1 MTSSVV
7 VLSLIGAAILLAV
20 GHTDAIS
27 CYECSNT
34 DGCKDQFNVFHSDV
48 TTAIDCL
55 SCSKLKVGDTV
66 VRGCEGTSSVEFC
79 AEIESLSSFVCHCN
93 TDYCNSASH
102 VTVSMVTALLLA
114 LVAMV
119 FRF

>member
-7 VLSLIGAAILLAV
+7 VLSLIGAAILLA
-20 GHTDAIS
+20 A
-27 CYECSNT
+27 
-34 DGCKDQFNVFHSDV
+34 
-48 TTAIDCL
+48 
-55 SCSKLKVGDTV
+55 V